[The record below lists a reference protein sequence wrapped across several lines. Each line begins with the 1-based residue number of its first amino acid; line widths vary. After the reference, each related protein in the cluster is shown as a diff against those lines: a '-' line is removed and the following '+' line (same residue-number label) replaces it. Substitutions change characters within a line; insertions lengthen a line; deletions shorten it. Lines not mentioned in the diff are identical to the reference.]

1 MKFKRISPREAK
13 EVRKDIQLWYM
24 DPVDKHPVCQ
34 DFTPEDWVNA
44 GDTNAVDM
52 YFRAL
57 AEREWYIEIDD
68 TKPEYTP
75 EHVKCDQ
82 GRQPDHEQR
91 SCDHDE

>member
-1 MKFKRISPREAK
+1 MKFRKITTEHAQRI
-13 EVRKDIQLWYM
+13 RKDVQLWYM

-75 EHVKCDQ
+75 E
-82 GRQPDHEQR
+82 QR
-91 SCDHDE
+91 GCDHDEE